1 MGAAVDRPA
10 RLVDVA
16 QVAGVDFGPLAHPVR
31 RLALVR
37 DADLP
42 VGIAQQPAHD
52 RRADRA
58 GAARDEHAAH
68 VRSAAISF
76 A

>member
-16 QVAGVDFGPLAHPVR
+16 QVAGVDLAALAHPAG
-31 RLALVR
+31 RLALVG

-42 VGIAQQPAHD
+42 VGVAEQAPHD
-52 RRADRA
+52 RGADRA

-68 VRSAAISF
+68 VRRAAISF